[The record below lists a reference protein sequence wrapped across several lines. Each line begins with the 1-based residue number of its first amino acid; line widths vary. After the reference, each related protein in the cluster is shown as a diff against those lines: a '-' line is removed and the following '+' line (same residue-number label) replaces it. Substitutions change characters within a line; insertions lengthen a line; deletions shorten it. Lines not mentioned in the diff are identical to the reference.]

1 MWHIGLAQIVPL
13 RKMWII
19 IKDMESSKN
28 IMNYNEV
35 GVYSKVGRNIESDE
49 LWVSQL

>member
-1 MWHIGLAQIVPL
+1 
-13 RKMWII
+13 
-19 IKDMESSKN
+19 MESSKN

-35 GVYSKVGRNIESDE
+35 GGYNKVGKKIESDE